1 MIPSSTTQS
10 VGDTIRTLVTRIC
23 SSLYAAAN
31 SQRNN
36 TVFDEQLA
44 TQALTTSNRLGLT
57 DYVKNWFETSEQYSR
72 SLSEML
78 NASFSS
84 SDQVSKL
91 LSAGDGYWSSH
102 ELSFGGEAPT
112 AESLYK
118 HQFSYM
124 LAAQASLANG
134 SPPDTQKIHACIY
147 DAASRCI
154 YDQFEAAYNAFF
166 SDSPSLG
173 SYSGVATAAKK
184 PIVCEPQVET
194 YTAPANTT
202 SGDSSSG
209 GSAVSTLSD
218 GSAKKIV
225 SRNTYTRVSGPFSGH
240 IINTSTLHTRMMMSD
255 LSENMIGSHEHSR
268 VSNTYDKIQT
278 SSEYFNDMVKLFEA
292 SVAVELDPAISSST
306 NIKLQNRF
314 LYNQIGEHRL
324 TSQDSVAETRLQQIE
339 NE

>member
-10 VGDTIRTLVTRIC
+10 VGGTIRTLVTRIC

-44 TQALTTSNRLGLT
+44 IQALTTANRLGVT
-57 DYVKNWFETSEQYSR
+57 DYIKNWFETSDQYKR

-78 NASFSS
+78 NESFSS

-91 LSAGDGYWSSH
+91 ISAGDSYWSSY
-102 ELSFGGEAPT
+102 ELGFGGETPT
-112 AESLYK
+112 AEALYK
-118 HQFSYM
+118 HQFSYK
-124 LAAQASLANG
+124 LASQASQANG
-134 SPPDTQKIHACIY
+134 SASDTQKIHACIY

-154 YDQFEAAYNAFF
+154 YDQFEAAYGAFF
-166 SDSPSLG
+166 SDSPGLG

-184 PIVCEPQVET
+184 PIVCEPQIET
-194 YTAPANTT
+194 YTATSNTT
-202 SGDSSSG
+202 SGDATVE
-209 GSAVSTLSD
+209 SAVSTLSD
-218 GSAKKIV
+218 GSAKKTV
-225 SRNTYTRVSGPFSGH
+225 SRNTYTRVSEPFSDH
-240 IINTSTLHTRMMMSD
+240 MINTSTLHTRMMMSD
-255 LSENMIGSHEHSR
+255 LSENMIDSYDHVR

-278 SSEYFNDMVKLFEA
+278 SSEYFNDMVKLFESA
-292 SVAVELDPAISSST
+292 VAIEMDPTISSST

-324 TSQDSVAETRLQQIE
+324 ISNDNVSETRLQ
-339 NE
+339 

>member
-10 VGDTIRTLVTRIC
+10 VGGTIRTLVTRIC

-44 TQALTTSNRLGLT
+44 IQALTTANRLGVT
-57 DYVKNWFETSEQYSR
+57 DYVKNWFETSDQYNR
-72 SLSEML
+72 SLTEML
-78 NASFSS
+78 NESFASSE
-84 SDQVSKL
+84 QVSKL
-91 LSAGDGYWSSH
+91 LSAGDSYWSSY
-102 ELSFGGEAPT
+102 ELGFGGETPT
-112 AESLYK
+112 AKALYK
-118 HQFSYM
+118 HQFSYK
-124 LAAQASLANG
+124 LASQASQANG
-134 SPPDTQKIHACIY
+134 SASDTQKIHACIY

-154 YDQFEAAYNAFF
+154 YDQFEAAYGAFF

-194 YTAPANTT
+194 YTAPANST
-202 SGDSSSG
+202 SGDSTVG
-209 GSAVSTLSD
+209 EAVPTLSD
-218 GSAKKIV
+218 GSTKKTV
-225 SRNTYTRVSGPFSGH
+225 SRNTYTRVSEPFSYH
-240 IINTSTLHTRMMMSD
+240 INNTSTLHTRMMMSD
-255 LSENMIGSHEHSR
+255 LSESMIDSYDHAR
-268 VSNTYDKIQT
+268 VANTYDKIQT

-292 SVAVELDPAISSST
+292 TVAIEMDPTISSST

-314 LYNQIGEHRL
+314 LYNQIDEHRL
-324 TSQDSVAETRLQQIE
+324 TSTESVAKTRLQQIE